1 MDSKKLVKVIKSL
14 VEVEV
19 AKKQEQFLKNVFPK
33 ILEEEVSKRMKHTKV
48 SKEETN
54 DVDPFSLA
62 EAVLEK
68 DRAGSS
74 DKEPSDKIKYTKN
87 AILNEVLNQTAVA
100 EPDIDKTVTF
110 GTHNVPMGAEAPV
123 GVSLG
128 LKDSMAQKMGYGDL
142 QAQGRGA
149 CPKGLGVQTGL
160 EGLDKILNR
169 DNSQLV
175 KAMSKKERF
184 RPGA

>member
-33 ILEEEVSKRMKHTKV
+33 ILEEEVNKRLGQVQK
-48 SKEETN
+48 SESPN
-54 DVDPFSLA
+54 VDPFSLA

-149 CPKGLGVQTGL
+149 SPKGLGVQTGL
-160 EGLDKILNR
+160 AGLDKILNR

>member
-19 AKKQEQFLKNVFPK
+19 AKKQEQFLKTTFPK
-33 ILEEEVSKRMKHTKV
+33 ILEEEVKKRMKQTKV
-48 SKEETN
+48 SKKETK

-68 DRAGSS
+68 DRAENSNTESS
-74 DKEPSDKIKYTKN
+74 EEIKYTKN

-100 EPDIDKTVTF
+100 EPDIDKTVSF
-110 GTHNVPMGAEAPV
+110 GTHNVPMGSEAPV

-149 CPKGLGVQTGL
+149 SPKGLGVQTGL
-160 EGLDKILNR
+160 AGLDKILNR
-169 DNSQLV
+169 DNTELV
-175 KAMSKKERF
+175 KAMSNKERF